1 MFPFKVSKTRGMECV
16 NTLQVS
22 TLVGHM
28 IINPYMCMPH

>member
-1 MFPFKVSKTRGMECV
+1 MECV

-22 TLVGHM
+22 TSVGHM